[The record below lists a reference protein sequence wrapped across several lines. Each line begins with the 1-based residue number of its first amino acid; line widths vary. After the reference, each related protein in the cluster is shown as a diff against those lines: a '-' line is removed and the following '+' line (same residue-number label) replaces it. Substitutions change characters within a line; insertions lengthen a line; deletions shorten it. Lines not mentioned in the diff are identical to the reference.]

1 MIVKECPKCDG
12 RMHELEGDY
21 VLLPGRDVPTFGS
34 KTEIM
39 VTPRETL
46 RVRAY
51 RCENPACKYIEI
63 YAS

>member
-1 MIVKECPKCDG
+1 MIVKECPRCGGK
-12 RMHELEGDY
+12 MQELEGDFA
-21 VLLPGRDVPTFGS
+21 VLSGGDVPSFGS

-39 VTPRETL
+39 VSPRHTL

-51 RCENPACKYIEI
+51 RCENPTCNYVEF